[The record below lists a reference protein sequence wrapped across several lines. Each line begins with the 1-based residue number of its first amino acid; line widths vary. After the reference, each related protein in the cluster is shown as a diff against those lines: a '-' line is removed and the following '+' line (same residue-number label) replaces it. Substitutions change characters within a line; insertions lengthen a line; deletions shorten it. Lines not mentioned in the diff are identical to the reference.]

1 MTRMCVPLILSGIF
15 LFGCGEERRG
25 GGESGSAGVAGS
37 AGYGGFGGSAGFV
50 GTGAVG
56 GQAGIGGLGGTGAT
70 AGEGGQAG
78 IGGEAGLGGEGGQ
91 AGSGG
96 EAGLG
101 GEGGQAGNGGDAG
114 LGGEGGQGGQAGGG
128 EGGNAGSGGSA
139 TVDPSPGCGNSTI
152 ASGNSTAMLTHDGRA
167 REYMI
172 HVPSSYTGTTPVPFV
187 IDIHGLTS
195 SDSAQAG
202 LSGWRA
208 KSDEVGFIVVHPQ
221 GLGNSWNGG
230 DLCCGSSQS
239 SGVDDEGF
247 MRAIVSKIS
256 EQACINMKRVYATG
270 LSNGG
275 AMSHLLACNAADVFA
290 ATAPISM
297 GNGTRPCTPSRPIS
311 VIMYRGTT
319 DTLVG
324 YNGGLFPSAMAD
336 FNQWKMLNGCTG
348 SATKIHGVCDH
359 FAPSQCQGGV
369 EVTQCTLNAGHVLYS
384 NAASSGVA
392 VPDIVWEAF
401 DRQYLP

>member
-1 MTRMCVPLILSGIF
+1 MARILVSLIFAGIF
-15 LFGCGEERRG
+15 LFGCDEERRG
-25 GGESGSAGVAGS
+25 GGESGSAAVAGS
-37 AGYGGFGGSAGFV
+37 AGYGGFGGSAGFAGTGATGGNGEV
-50 GTGAVG
+50 GGFGAVG
-56 GQAGIGGLGGTGAT
+56 G
-70 AGEGGQAG
+70 EGGF
-78 IGGEAGLGGEGGQ
+78 GGEAGLGGEGGQ
-91 AGSGG
+91 AGVGG
-96 EAGLG
+96 EAGIGGEGGAAGLGGAGGLG
-101 GEGGQAGNGGDAG
+101 GEGGQAG
-114 LGGEGGQGGQAGGG
+114 LGGEGGAAGM
-128 EGGNAGSGGSA
+128 GGNAGAGGSA
-139 TVDPSPGCGNSTI
+139 TVDPSPGCGTSTI
-152 ASGNSTAMLTHDGRA
+152 APGNSTAMLTHDGRA

-172 HVPSSYTGTTPVPFV
+172 HVPSSYTGSSPVPFV

-208 KSDEVGFIVVHPQ
+208 KSDQVGFIVVHPQ

-247 MRAIVSKIS
+247 MRAIVTKIS

-319 DTLVG
+319 DTLVR
-324 YNGGLFPSAMAD
+324 YNGGAFPSAMAD
-336 FNQWKMLNGCTG
+336 FEQWRTLNGCTG
-348 SATKIHGVCDH
+348 SPTKIHGVCDH
-359 FAPSQCQGGV
+359 FAPSQCLGGV

-384 NAASSGVA
+384 SAASSGVA

>member
-1 MTRMCVPLILSGIF
+1 MTRVCVWLILSGIF
-15 LFGCGEERRG
+15 LFGCGQEQRG
-25 GGESGSAGVAGS
+25 GGESGSAGVAGN
-37 AGYGGFGGSAGFV
+37 AGYGGYGGSAGFA

-56 GQAGIGGLGGTGAT
+56 GQAGTGGLGGTGALG
-70 AGEGGQAG
+70 GEGGS
-78 IGGEAGLGGEGGQ
+78 GGDAGLGGAGGEGGQ

-96 EAGLG
+96 DAGLG
-101 GEGGQAGNGGDAG
+101 GASGEGGQAGIGGAAG
-114 LGGEGGQGGQAGGG
+114 LGG
-128 EGGNAGSGGSA
+128 EGGNAGSGGNAGAGGSVA
-139 TVDPSPGCGNSTI
+139 VEPSPGCGNSTI

-172 HVPSSYTGTTPVPFV
+172 HVPSSYSGSAPVPFV

-247 MRAIVSKIS
+247 MRAIVTKIS

-319 DTLVG
+319 DTLVR
-324 YNGGLFPSAMAD
+324 YNGGAFPSAMAD
-336 FNQWKMLNGCTG
+336 FEQWKTLNGCTG
-348 SATKIHGVCDH
+348 SATKIHGVCEH
-359 FAPSQCQGGV
+359 FPPSQCQGGV

-384 NAASSGVA
+384 SAASSGVA